1 MSFSSLRNKIT
12 TTHTRVGQGRNTGK
26 RAHQAFITSD
36 NRHCPCP
43 TMYGDMSFGSL
54 ILPVILRCLVF
65 RFPKRMTV
73 NSMSM
78 TPYGIGCKNNAF
90 LSKCNK
96 KTQIFIFLLKNI
108 RNNLVVSN
116 KHLIFAMCF
125 S

>member
-1 MSFSSLRNKIT
+1 MSFSSLRIKIT
-12 TTHTRVGQGRNTGK
+12 TTHTRGGQGRNTGK
-26 RAHQAFITSD
+26 QVHHTYITSD
-36 NRHCPCP
+36 NHHCPCP

-78 TPYGIGCKNNAF
+78 IPYGIDCKNNAF

-96 KTQIFIFLLKNI
+96 KTQIFNFFVKNI
-108 RNNLVVSN
+108 RKYLVVSN

>member
-1 MSFSSLRNKIT
+1 MSFSSLRIKIT

-26 RAHQAFITSD
+26 RAHQAFITCE
-36 NRHCPCP
+36 NHHCPCP
-43 TMYGDMSFGSL
+43 TMYGNMSFGSL
-54 ILPVILRCLVF
+54 ILPVIIRCLVF

-78 TPYGIGCKNNAF
+78 TPCGIGCKNNIF

-96 KTQIFIFLLKNI
+96 KTQNFNLFVKNF
-108 RNNLVVSN
+108 RKYLVVSN